1 MVTQFAEAGVL
12 PAVVWSMETI
22 FVRYSVYRR
31 QSTVYQSDFPL
42 GKLNYFG
49 MEEGCKPIVVT
60 VPSMVCGVWYLQSEN
75 RWRLPTVDIHMKEE
89 VSPPWWTVGEGYLT
103 HDPPFDPKPL
113 SERKRMGWTDHVA
126 DGALARPT

>member
-1 MVTQFAEAGVL
+1 MQAYR
-12 PAVVWSMETI
+12 SYSTI
-22 FVRYSVYRR
+22 
-31 QSTVYQSDFPL
+31 DGL
-42 GKLNYFG
+42 
-49 MEEGCKPIVVT
+49 
-60 VPSMVCGVWYLQSEN
+60 
-75 RWRLPTVDIHMKEE
+75 WRLVLAVRKSRETPSGRHIYMKEE

>member
-1 MVTQFAEAGVL
+1 MHAYR
-12 PAVVWSMETI
+12 SCTI
-22 FVRYSVYRR
+22 S
-31 QSTVYQSDFPL
+31 
-42 GKLNYFG
+42 
-49 MEEGCKPIVVT
+49 
-60 VPSMVCGVWYLQSEN
+60 GVWYLQSEN